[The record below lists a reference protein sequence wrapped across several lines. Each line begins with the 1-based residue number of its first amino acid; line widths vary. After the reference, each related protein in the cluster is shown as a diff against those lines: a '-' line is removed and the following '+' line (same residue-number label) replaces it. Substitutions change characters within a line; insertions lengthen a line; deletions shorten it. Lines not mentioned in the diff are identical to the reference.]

1 MFFSSDRDGGRGGYD
16 LYVATITDGEWKVQ
30 NLGPEINTAEDESGP
45 SASSDDSRLYF
56 SSNREGTREEDI
68 FVAQRV
74 TPDNDPEKPPIF
86 IEAKA
91 VDHLNSKDH
100 DIQAALTRR
109 GEHVFLASDRNESD
123 GRGYEV
129 FLSRVVKGKS
139 LKPEKVDLYIN
150 KGNVTDP
157 TVRMDGFD
165 LLFSADHES
174 SPGTKGDSYRLYSST
189 TREVIAYTALS
200 RWEQFKELQG
210 KARNTEKRPKREPKE
225 QDAQMK

>member
-1 MFFSSDRDGGRGGYD
+1 MVLVRSDGDSGSDMYLSTWSGRSWSPPLPLESLNTNSNERGPAYSRDGRHLFFSSDRDGGRGGYD

-74 TPDNDPEKPPIF
+74 APDNDPEKPPIF
-86 IEAKA
+86 IEAEA

-139 LKPEKVDLYIN
+139 LK
-150 KGNVTDP
+150 
-157 TVRMDGFD
+157 
-165 LLFSADHES
+165 
-174 SPGTKGDSYRLYSST
+174 
-189 TREVIAYTALS
+189 
-200 RWEQFKELQG
+200 
-210 KARNTEKRPKREPKE
+210 
-225 QDAQMK
+225 